1 MPSLLPRNITV
12 QLALVSITL
21 FLGCTYVLG
30 FDAKFTAIGIVL
42 PLIAI
47 NLYRHFK
54 HFAIPTL
61 VALCFSVF
69 ITTAHYYVYDTPNI
83 YLGHMH
89 IFPLVMWVGGLLLS
103 REIYLLLPVRYK
115 LFAALILYWIV
126 MFSLEYI
133 GYYWVG
139 IRTNTGHPGFLGTE
153 VLHGNLAVHLFYP
166 TAGPIFIIV
175 TELIKRHST
184 WIR

>member
-1 MPSLLPRNITV
+1 MAVP
-12 QLALVSITL
+12 LAVLSGAL
-21 FLGCTYVLG
+21 FLCCTYLLG

-42 PLIAI
+42 CLIAF
-47 NLYRHFK
+47 NLYRNVHHFLV
-54 HFAIPTL
+54 PTL
-61 VALCFSVF
+61 VALCFAIF
-69 ITTAHYYVYDTPNI
+69 ITSAHYYVYDTPNI
-83 YLGHMH
+83 YLWHMNL
-89 IFPLVMWVGGLLLS
+89 FPLVMWVGGLLLT
-103 REIYLLLPVRYK
+103 REVYLLLPVRYK
-115 LFAALILYWIV
+115 LFTALILYFVI

-175 TELIKRHST
+175 TELIKRHT
-184 WIR
+184 AWIR